1 LVAFKILTLLSFSKM
16 DLELF
21 GLKGRELQMDIVVM
35 RLEEMLEVKIPSND
49 LALFKKEFESFY
61 LVPLETIR

>member
-1 LVAFKILTLLSFSKM
+1 M